1 MRNAD
6 IVVAGAGLAGSIA
19 AAMLGRAGYSVVLVD
34 PHETYPPDLRCEKLD
49 GPQLEILR
57 KTGLAEAAL
66 NAATHDGECWI
77 ARYGYLVEKRPGD
90 QYGILYDTL
99 VNTIRGEI
107 GAGVDFIVSKVT
119 AIETSDE
126 RQTVTLA
133 DGQTISARLVVLANG
148 LNSGLRRALGMERE
162 DIWPCHSITL
172 GFDLKPVGRAHFD
185 FPALTYY
192 PESLDATMAYLSLF
206 PIGPAMRANFM
217 VYRDLRDPWLKA
229 FSEAPE
235 QTMLSV
241 MPRLKALT
249 GAFEVAGPVKM
260 RPADLYVTTNVR
272 QPGIVLVGD
281 AFCTS
286 CPAAGTGAGKVF
298 NDVERLCNVHIPQ
311 WFASPGMDTQKI
323 AAFYDDPVK
332 TAYDAYCLDKAYTLR
347 AVSTEPGLRW
357 GLSRLMRFAARLGI
371 GTLRGGKRLLSG
383 RSHGRQPA
391 AGSPGA
397 GLRTPV

>member
-49 GPQLEILR
+49 GPQVEILR

-66 NAATHDGECWI
+66 KAATHDGECWI

-99 VNTIRGEI
+99 VNTMRGEI

-172 GFDLKPVGRAHFD
+172 GFDLKPAGRAHFD

-217 VYRDLRDPWLKA
+217 VYRDLRDPWLKE

-235 QTMLSV
+235 QIMLSV

-249 GAFEVAGPVKM
+249 GAFEVVGPVKM

-311 WFASPGMDTQKI
+311 WFATPGMDAQKI

-332 TAYDAYCLDKAYTLR
+332 TAYDAYCLDKAYNLR
-347 AVSTEPGLRW
+347 AISTEPGLRW

-371 GTLRGGKRLLSG
+371 GTLRSGKRLLSG
-383 RSHGRQPA
+383 GSRGGAQA
-391 AGSPGA
+391 AGSPGG